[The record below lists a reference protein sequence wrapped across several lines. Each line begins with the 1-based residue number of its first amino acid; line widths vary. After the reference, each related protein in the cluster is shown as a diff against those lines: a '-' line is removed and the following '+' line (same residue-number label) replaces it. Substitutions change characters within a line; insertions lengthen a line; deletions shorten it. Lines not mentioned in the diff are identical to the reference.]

1 MADKLSTYRR
11 KRSADRTPEPI
22 PAVVEEADGGSSFV
36 VQEHHARALHW
47 DFRLERDG
55 VLVSWAVPKGLPMD
69 PKVNR
74 LAVQTEDHPL
84 EYAEFAGGIPHG
96 EYGGGTVTIW
106 DQGSYE
112 CEKWNEREVMVV
124 LHGRRVQGR
133 YVLIHTGGR
142 NWLLHRME
150 PAAPGRVPLPPSLEP
165 MLATPGRLPPSTKDD
180 EYGYEPRWD
189 GVRLICTVDGGRIRF
204 STGTFGELFPLGA
217 SLGTVA
223 AVLDGTIDAPPE
235 RLAAPAGAQRRLA
248 DEAPAHYHLFDLLH
262 LDGHDVTGLPYR
274 QRQELLASLELS
286 GPAWSTV
293 AYQVGGGA
301 RALAQARAQGRP
313 GVLAKRL
320 DSVYEPG
327 RRSAAWIEVSGR
339 G

>member
-1 MADKLSTYRR
+1 MPDKLSTYRR

-22 PAVVEEADGGSSFV
+22 PAVVEEAVGGDSFV

-84 EYAEFAGGIPHG
+84 EYAQFAGGIPHG

-106 DQGSYE
+106 DQGRYD

-124 LHGRRVQGR
+124 LHGSRVQGR

-142 NWLLHRME
+142 NWLVHRMD
-150 PAAPGRVPLPPSLEP
+150 PATPGRVPLPPSLEP
-165 MLATPGRLPPSTKDD
+165 MLPTPGKLPPSTEDA
-180 EYGYEPRWD
+180 EYAYEPHWP
-189 GVRLICTVDGGRIRF
+189 GVRLIATVDGGRIRSPF
-204 STGTFGELFPLGA
+204 PELAPLGA
-217 SLGTVA
+217 SLGAVA
-223 AVLDGTIDAPPE
+223 AVLDGTVE
-235 RLAAPAGAQRRLA
+235 APAGRRKS
-248 DEAPAHYHLFDLLH
+248 DRDAHYHLFDLLH
-262 LDGHDVTGLPYR
+262 LDGHDLTGLPYR
-274 QRQELLASLELS
+274 QRRELLESLELA
-286 GPAWSTV
+286 GPAWSTTP
-293 AYQVGGGA
+293 YQVGGGP

-327 RRSAAWIEVSGR
+327 RRSSAWIEVSH
-339 G
+339 

>member
-1 MADKLSTYRR
+1 MPDKLSTYRR
-11 KRSADRTPEPI
+11 KRSAERTPEPI
-22 PAVVEEADGGSSFV
+22 PATVPAAAGGSSFV

-84 EYAEFAGGIPHG
+84 EYAQFAGDIPHG

-106 DQGSYE
+106 DQGRYE

-124 LHGRRVQGR
+124 LHGARVQGR

-165 MLATPGRLPPSTKDD
+165 MLATPGGLPPSTEDD
-180 EYGYEPRWD
+180 EYGYEPRWSGD
-189 GVRLICTVDGGRIRF
+189 RLITTVEARPASAIVDGGRIRP
-204 STGTFGELFPLGA
+204 SLPGLAPLGA
-217 SLGTVA
+217 SLGPVA
-223 AVLDGTIDAPPE
+223 VVLDGVVDVAT
-235 RLAAPAGAQRRLA
+235 Q
-248 DEAPAHYHLFDLLH
+248 HYHLFDLLH
-262 LDGHDVTGLPYR
+262 LDGHDLTGLPYR
-274 QRQELLASLELS
+274 QRRELLDSLELA

-293 AYQVGGGA
+293 PYQVGGGA
-301 RALAQARAQGRP
+301 RALSQARAHGQP
-313 GVLAKRL
+313 GIVAKRL
-320 DSVYEPG
+320 DSVYQPG
-327 RRSAAWIEVSGR
+327 LRSADWIEV
-339 G
+339 